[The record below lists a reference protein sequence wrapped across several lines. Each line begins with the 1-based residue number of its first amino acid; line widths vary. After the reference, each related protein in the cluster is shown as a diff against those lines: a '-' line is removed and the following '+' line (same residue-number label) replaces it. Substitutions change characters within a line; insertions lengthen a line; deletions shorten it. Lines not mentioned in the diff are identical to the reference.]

1 MFFRLAQIDYG
12 KIDYAMLGDRLQI
25 WEINTNP
32 RVIASTD
39 SDVFASTDL
48 VDVERK
54 AHLSQYA
61 ELVNA
66 AFAALDVRDGRLHD
80 RN

>member
-1 MFFRLAQIDYG
+1 MADPKLAGDPA
-12 KIDYAMLGDRLQI
+12 DDRLQV

-39 SDVFASTDL
+39 SDVLASTDL

-66 AFAALDVRDGRLHD
+66 AFVEIDVQDGR
-80 RN
+80 